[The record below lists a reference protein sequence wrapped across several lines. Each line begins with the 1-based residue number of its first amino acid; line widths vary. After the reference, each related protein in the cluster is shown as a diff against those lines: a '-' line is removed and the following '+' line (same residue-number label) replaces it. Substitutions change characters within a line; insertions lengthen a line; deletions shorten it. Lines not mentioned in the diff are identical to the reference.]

1 MTVKVIISSLRA
13 REREALIVT
22 NIAIFLDLITIY
34 DIFNYCETP
43 LFLKLFINVQTGQ
56 QNENI
61 TITYCKYLNVDI
73 VTS

>member
-43 LFLKLFINVQTGQ
+43 LF
-56 QNENI
+56 
-61 TITYCKYLNVDI
+61 
-73 VTS
+73 